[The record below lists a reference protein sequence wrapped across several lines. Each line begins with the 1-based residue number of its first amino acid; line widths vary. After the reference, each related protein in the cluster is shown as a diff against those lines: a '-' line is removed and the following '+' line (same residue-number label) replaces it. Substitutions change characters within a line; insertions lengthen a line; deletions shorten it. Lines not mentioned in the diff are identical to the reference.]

1 MGLAIAK
8 EYVNYENKNKRT
20 ELQVHFNGT
29 MHLLKKDQWFLFP
42 GDRYLELI
50 FNGDEIKVVSGD
62 QDRISL
68 NTINNIFVV
77 AIIETGRKNTRRV
90 EHTFPLDPS
99 FTAVSIIK
107 YSEDEYDYNI
117 LSRLK

>member
-1 MGLAIAK
+1 
-8 EYVNYENKNKRT
+8 
-20 ELQVHFNGT
+20 

-90 EHTFPLDPS
+90 EHTFPLDHS

-107 YSEDEYDYNI
+107 YSEDEYEYGM
-117 LSRLK
+117 SRLK

>member
-8 EYVNYENKNKRT
+8 QYVNYENQNKRK
-20 ELQVHFNGT
+20 ELELHFNGT

-50 FNGDEIKVVSGD
+50 FNGDEIKIVSGD

-68 NTINNIFVV
+68 NRIHNIFVI
-77 AIIETGRKNTRRV
+77 AIMNPYKFN
-90 EHTFPLDPS
+90 
-99 FTAVSIIK
+99 
-107 YSEDEYDYNI
+107 
-117 LSRLK
+117 